1 MTGAFPREALA
12 NFLLQAKRHTYASQG
27 DEATVAPLLAGTKQL
42 EYRNGLFF
50 YRDIYVGM
58 AYFVGQEIVSYQ
70 NHPIWS
76 MSYAGGVVPTV
87 TDRAT
92 IGAIY
97 ACLHLAL
104 RQGTVAQ
111 PYRGP
116 AVVREG
122 AYVYTNQSEGT
133 LEAFWGHERITDHPN
148 RSTSCITV
156 EASCAEWTQP
166 VCSGLSAGYW
176 GLSPVDGLGRRRNCG

>member
-1 MTGAFPREALA
+1 MTDALPRDALV

-27 DEATVAPLLAGTKQL
+27 DEATVDPLLSGTKQL
-42 EYRNGLFF
+42 EYRDGLFF

-70 NHPIWS
+70 DHPVWS

-87 TDRAT
+87 KDRAV

-97 ACLHLAL
+97 AFLRLAL

-111 PYRGP
+111 LYRGP
-116 AVVREG
+116 AVVQEG
-122 AYVYTNQSEGT
+122 SYEYTNQSEGT
-133 LEAFWGHERITDHPN
+133 LEAFWGHERITDN
-148 RSTSCITV
+148 
-156 EASCAEWTQP
+156 TQL
-166 VCSGLSAGYW
+166 VYQLHYSGGVL
-176 GLSPVDGLGRRRNCG
+176 R

>member
-1 MTGAFPREALA
+1 MTGVFPREALA

-27 DEATVAPLLAGTKQL
+27 DAATVAPLLSGTKQL
-42 EYRNGLFF
+42 EYRDGLFF

-70 NHPIWS
+70 DHPVWS
-76 MSYAGGVVPTV
+76 MSYAGGVAPAIK
-87 TDRAT
+87 DRAT

-97 ACLHLAL
+97 AFLRLTL

-122 AYVYTNQSEGT
+122 SYVYTNQSEGT
-133 LEAFWGHERITDHPN
+133 PETFWGHEWITDH
-148 RSTSCITV
+148 
-156 EASCAEWTQP
+156 TQL
-166 VCSGLSAGYW
+166 VYALHYSGGVL
-176 GLSPVDGLGRRRNCG
+176 R

>member
-1 MTGAFPREALA
+1 MTEAFPHEALV

-27 DEATVAPLLAGTKQL
+27 DEATVTPLLSGTKQL

-70 NHPIWS
+70 DHPVWS
-76 MSYAGGVVPTV
+76 MGYAGGVVPAVSGRT
-87 TDRAT
+87 A

-97 ACLHLAL
+97 AFLRLAL

-122 AYVYTNQSEGT
+122 SYVYTNRSEGT
-133 LEAFWGHERITDHPN
+133 PEAFWGHERITDNARPIYELHY
-148 RSTSCITV
+148 
-156 EASCAEWTQP
+156 
-166 VCSGLSAGYW
+166 SGGVL
-176 GLSPVDGLGRRRNCG
+176 L

>member
-1 MTGAFPREALA
+1 MTGAFPREALVH
-12 NFLLQAKRHTYASQG
+12 FLLQAKRHTYASQG
-27 DEATVAPLLAGTKQL
+27 DEASVAPLLSGTKQL
-42 EYRNGLFF
+42 EYRDGLFF

-70 NHPIWS
+70 DHSVWS

-87 TDRAT
+87 TDQAA

-97 ACLHLAL
+97 ACLRLAL
-104 RQGTVAQ
+104 RQGTVVQ

-122 AYVYTNQSEGT
+122 SYVYTNQSEGT
-133 LEAFWGHERITDHPN
+133 LETFWGHEWITDH
-148 RSTSCITV
+148 
-156 EASCAEWTQP
+156 TQP
-166 VCSGLSAGYW
+166 VYALHYSGGVL
-176 GLSPVDGLGRRRNCG
+176 R